1 MSMQLPA
8 VQRKILTALCE
19 SLNRYGEL
27 PTLPALSRAV
37 GLQDTAVQY
46 HLEAL
51 RHKGFIRRDL
61 TTWGGVT
68 VECEALK
75 EEYSGVQAEGSAAID
90 EVPIGLPLAG
100 DIAAGIPIPTDQGIE
115 EHLNVAAGLVPSG
128 ADSFVLKVRGDSMK
142 DAGILDSD
150 LVVVRR
156 QETADDGDIV
166 AALVDGEAT
175 IKRFS
180 RRGEEVLLLPA
191 NPTYEPIDAR
201 QASILGKVVTVLRLE
216 PTFPA

>member
-1 MSMQLPA
+1 MELPA
-8 VQRKILTALCE
+8 VQRKILVALCE
-19 SLNRYGEL
+19 SLSRYGEL
-27 PTLPALSRAV
+27 PTLPALSRSV
-37 GLQDTAVQY
+37 GLQATAVQY

-51 RHKGFIRRDL
+51 RHKGFVRRDL

-75 EEYSGVQAEGSAAID
+75 EEYAGVQAEGPAAVQ
-90 EVPIGLPLAG
+90 EASIGLPLAG
-100 DIAAGIPIPTDQGIE
+100 DIAAGIPIATDQGIE
-115 EHLNVAAGLVPSG
+115 EHLGVPAGLVPSG
-128 ADSFVLKVRGDSMK
+128 VDSFVLKVRGDSMK
-142 DAGILDSD
+142 DAGILDGD

-156 QETADDGDIV
+156 QETADEGDIV

-180 RRGEEVLLLPA
+180 RQEGEALLLPA
-191 NPTYEPIDAR
+191 NPTYEPIDAK

-216 PTFPA
+216 PRLRA